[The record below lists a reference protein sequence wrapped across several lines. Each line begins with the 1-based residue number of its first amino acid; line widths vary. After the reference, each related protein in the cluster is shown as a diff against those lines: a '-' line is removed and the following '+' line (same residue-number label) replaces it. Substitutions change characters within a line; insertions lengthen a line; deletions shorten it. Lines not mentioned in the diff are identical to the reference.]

1 MIEIIAKEAFFGS
14 INTLWAMAKVVIPLM
29 ILLQLLRDYKIL
41 EWLTKKMLPASKVL
55 GISKD
60 AMLPL
65 IIGFFIGISYGAGA
79 VKETAEEAN
88 LSKKDIFLI
97 GIFLSSCHGFIET
110 TLIFAAIGANIWIL
124 TVGRILIAVILTI
137 IMSKV
142 VKFKDTDQLAS

>member
-1 MIEIIAKEAFFGS
+1 MIEMIAKDAFFGS
-14 INTLWAMAKVVIPLM
+14 LSTLWAMAKVVIPLM

-41 EWLTKKMLPASKVL
+41 EKISKKLLPLSKVL
-55 GISKD
+55 GISKE

-65 IIGFFIGISYGAGA
+65 IIGLFIGISYGAGA

-110 TLIFAAIGANIWIL
+110 TLIFAMIGANIWVITLGRLIL
-124 TVGRILIAVILTI
+124 AIVLTI
-137 IMSKV
+137 VMSKV
-142 VKFKDTDQLAS
+142 VNFKKRGML

>member
-1 MIEIIAKEAFFGS
+1 MIEMIAKDAFFGS
-14 INTLWAMAKVVIPLM
+14 LSTLWAMAKVVIPLM

-41 EWLTKKMLPASKVL
+41 EKISKKLLPLSKIL
-55 GISKD
+55 GISKE

-65 IIGFFIGISYGAGA
+65 IIGLFIGISYGAGA

-110 TLIFAAIGANIWIL
+110 TLIFAMIGANIWVITLGRLIL
-124 TVGRILIAVILTI
+124 AIVLTI
-137 IMSKV
+137 VMSKV
-142 VKFKDTDQLAS
+142 VNFKKRGML